1 MPATIKI
8 KNSSTTGAVPTA
20 SDLVQGE
27 LAVNVTDLGLYTE
40 NASGT
45 VVKLNAPSIDD
56 KGTGATKRLT
66 IDTSGNL
73 GLGVTPSAWQAAW
86 GKIIQAGAG
95 ASFNGTTSN
104 SQVFMTANGYYDGS
118 NWRYIG
124 TDYASSYYQTNSQH
138 IWRIAASGTAGNVIS
153 WTQAMTLDASGNLGV
168 GTTSPSNRLS
178 VVSASGS
185 DGFISISSPTSETAG
200 VSVNGG
206 TDSNKG
212 AIVRFQKGASTKW
225 TMGTDSAIIGGTSDN
240 FHLYGG
246 GANAIL
252 FSTNATERA
261 RIDSSGNLLV
271 GTTSA
276 SNKLYVKSTATAVT
290 NYLENSSAS
299 PYGLQIQYTGAAP
312 NNTSNE
318 FIYCA
323 DTGNNR
329 FIVYASGNVANRNN
343 SYGGIS
349 DVKLKENI
357 VDATPKLEGL
367 MQVKVRNY
375 NLIGDTQK
383 QIGVVAQELEEVF
396 PGMIDESPDFEEVTT
411 TNEDGTE
418 TTERVA
424 TGTTTKQVKY
434 SVFVPMLIKAI
445 QEQQAIITQLQAD
458 VAALKG

>member
-240 FHLYGG
+240 FHLYSG

-252 FSTNATERA
+252 FSTNASERMRVNA
-261 RIDSSGNLLV
+261 GAPILCLSGGN
-271 GTTSA
+271 TSA
-276 SNKLYVKSTATAVT
+276 TGTGIAFPATQSASSDANTLDDYEEGTWTVTATPSTSGSITLSGSTNTGSYIKVGRMVT
-290 NYLENSSAS
+290 VMAGVNVSALSSPVGKIS
-299 PYGLQIQYTGAAP
+299 INLPFTPVSGSQRDGWGAP
-312 NNTSNE
+312 SIMLNNTSSSGVNTFVALLE
-318 FIYCA
+318 QASNVIGIYLG
-323 DTGNNR
+323 TGTS
-329 FIVYASGNVANRNN
+329 VS
-343 SYGGIS
+343 
-349 DVKLKENI
+349 
-357 VDATPKLEGL
+357 ATS
-367 MQVKVRNY
+367 
-375 NLIGDTQK
+375 
-383 QIGVVAQELEEVF
+383 AQQL
-396 PGMIDESPDFEEVTT
+396 T
-411 TNEDGTE
+411 TNTE
-418 TTERVA
+418 IFFTLTYK
-424 TGTTTKQVKY
+424 TST
-434 SVFVPMLIKAI
+434 
-445 QEQQAIITQLQAD
+445 
-458 VAALKG
+458 

>member
-1 MPATIKI
+1 MSIISA
-8 KNSSTTGAVPTA
+8 STTSTTAYKVTADTTGTLVLQTGSTPTTAV
-20 SDLVQGE
+20 
-27 LAVNVTDLGLYTE
+27 
-40 NASGT
+40 
-45 VVKLNAPSIDD
+45 
-56 KGTGATKRLT
+56 T
-66 IDTSGNL
+66 ID
-73 GLGVTPSAWQAAW
+73 
-86 GKIIQAGAG
+86 
-95 ASFNGTTSN
+95 ASQNVG
-104 SQVFMTANGYYDGS
+104 
-118 NWRYIG
+118 IG
-124 TDYASSYYQTNSQH
+124 TS
-138 IWRIAASGTAGNVIS
+138 
-153 WTQAMTLDASGNLGV
+153 
-168 GTTSPSNRLS
+168 SPSNRLS

-185 DGFISISSPTSETAG
+185 DGFISISSPTTDTAG
-200 VSVNGG
+200 FSVNGG

-225 TMGTDSAIIGGTSDN
+225 TMGTDSAIIGVTSDN